1 MLSLADRIVDA
12 RGRSCPE
19 PVVMTKKALETIQG
33 EFQVLVDSEVAR
45 ENVQRF
51 AQNKGCQVR
60 VEEAGNEWKI
70 TISP

>member
-1 MLSLADRIVDA
+1 MADRIVDA